1 MYSMHAREGNPG
13 MIDILASEK
22 VRERIPVL
30 TIVQVSS
37 WLCSKY
43 FRRVVWEDKM
53 PDVYDLYGWN
63 QPSG

>member
-1 MYSMHAREGNPG
+1 MYSMHAREGNLG

-37 WLCSKY
+37 
-43 FRRVVWEDKM
+43 
-53 PDVYDLYGWN
+53 
-63 QPSG
+63 